1 MLLADAKPVHARWSE
16 VNREFLEFV
25 ERNPACLDRASFAS
39 IYADASM
46 QYFPIQPWPLFVGGE
61 QRREMEAVAL
71 GMDRLVKDVLE
82 RFLENDPKKLVQFYG
97 TKGTMDG
104 SASLALDLSE
114 DMLALI
120 LEEPNG
126 VRSAPSRADYI
137 ETRDGLQCIE
147 YNAGACLGGMQTDT
161 IAELYLE
168 AAPTARFLREHGRR
182 ARESGLLRAFFRHL
196 VEDTADLGVWRGGD
210 FNVAVAVRPHAA
222 GRVAMH
228 SAEAYTRELRR
239 VLEEHGPAPG
249 GRVLLCALDE
259 LIQERGGA
267 VSLQGHP
274 IHAVVEQDNG
284 EGDVRSV
291 FRAFKMGGVNLFSGP
306 ISHILRD
313 KRNLVLLS
321 EHAGS
326 DDLTAAERAL
336 VERHL
341 PWTRQVLPGRTTF
354 RGRPFR
360 VPEDLVERRE
370 GFVLKKASSVGGSFV
385 EIGRLRTDGEWREAI
400 RRALWEEDW
409 VVQEYMETVPYFFQS
424 GETGASRH
432 ELVWGLFAFG
442 DHFGGAWL
450 RMQAEG
456 GHGVVN
462 ARRGA
467 ETGALLEIV
476 E

>member
-39 IYADASM
+39 IYADPSM
-46 QYFPIQPWPLFVGGE
+46 QYFPIQPWPLFVGAE

-82 RFLENDPKKLVQFYG
+82 RFLENDPKRLVEFYG

-104 SASLALDLSE
+104 APSLVLELSE

-147 YNAGACLGGMQTDT
+147 YNAGACLGGMQNDA

-168 AAPTARFLREHGRR
+168 AAPTARFLREGGRR
-182 ARESGLLRAFFRHL
+182 ARGSGLLRAFFRHL

-210 FNVAVAVRPHAA
+210 FNVAVAVRPHAP
-222 GRVAMH
+222 GRIAMH
-228 SAEAYTRELRR
+228 SAEIYTRELCR
-239 VLEEHGPAPG
+239 VLDERAGAPR

-259 LIQERGGA
+259 LVQERGGA
-267 VSLQGHP
+267 VSLGGHP
-274 IHAVVEQDNG
+274 VHAVVEQDNG
-284 EGDVRSV
+284 EGDIRPV

-306 ISHILRD
+306 ISHVLRD

-326 DDLTAAERAL
+326 DEFTAAERSL
-336 VERHL
+336 IERHL
-341 PWTRQVLPGRTTF
+341 PWTRRLLPGRTTR
-354 RGRPFR
+354 RGRAVR
-360 VPEDLVERRE
+360 LPEALLEGRE
-370 GFVLKKASSVGGSFV
+370 AFVLKKASSVGGTFV
-385 EIGRLRTDGEWREAI
+385 EIGRLRSDAEWKEAI

-409 VVQEYMETVPYFFQS
+409 VVQEYLETVPYVFQS
-424 GETGASRH
+424 GETGAARH

-450 RMQAEG
+450 RMQAQG

-467 ETGALLEIV
+467 ETGALLEVV